1 MLDTHFYFIIK
12 GILEGMLEMK
22 PEFIKDLVE
31 DTHFLKWTL
40 SRIHPEFSLPGR
52 VIDDNILYLSEIL
65 PIILSNEAS

>member
-1 MLDTHFYFIIK
+1 
-12 GILEGMLEMK
+12 MLEMK

-65 PIILSNEAS
+65 PIILTNEAS